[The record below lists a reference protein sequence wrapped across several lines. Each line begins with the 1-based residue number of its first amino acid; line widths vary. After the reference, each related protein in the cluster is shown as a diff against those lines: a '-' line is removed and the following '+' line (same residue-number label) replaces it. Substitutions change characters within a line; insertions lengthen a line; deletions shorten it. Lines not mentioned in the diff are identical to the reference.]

1 MFCLTKRINNEIFFY
16 QMEETKVEKKNGSLN
31 TVFLLT
37 YAYVLSVF

>member
-1 MFCLTKRINNEIFFY
+1 MFCLTGRMNNKIVFY
-16 QMEETKVEKKNGSLN
+16 QMEETKVEKNGSLN